1 MTRVRF
7 AVWVATI
14 VSLTGALILNVQA
27 ETLRIGLIAP
37 LTGPGAP
44 WGLAAQG
51 GANIAAS
58 EINAKGGLDVG
69 GTKYDVELVVY
80 DDKLKAAEGVSAF
93 HRLVDRDG
101 VKYIFVL
108 SSPST
113 LAVKD
118 DAESEGIV
126 TLTSGSTLKAF
137 SADTKYMFRLYSPPT
152 DFVPSLVHWLRD
164 NLTQRRIVL
173 INPNNETGWIM
184 SETSQKAFKQDGFE
198 VLEAPLFEVGVTD
211 FAPLLTRV
219 LGMNPEIIDI
229 GAAPPATSGLLV
241 RQARELGFKGVFVKT
256 SGGSPMDIVA
266 GAGKEASEG
275 TVDML
280 FAAPAN
286 PGFLRLADA
295 YKKQYGHEPNDVIA
309 SYYDGVNVLLRA
321 IAAAGSVSDTAKV
334 ASSFNIALPMTS
346 VQGEQLTLGGKDRI
360 GVDHQVMSVNYIGII
375 KDGVPV
381 VVGKVSP

>member
-1 MTRVRF
+1 MTRARF
-7 AVWVATI
+7 ALWVSAIFLLAGNFATS
-14 VSLTGALILNVQA
+14 VRA

-51 GANIAAS
+51 GASIAAS

-69 GTKYDVELVVY
+69 GTKYNVEVVAY
-80 DDKLKAAEGVSAF
+80 DDQLKAAEGVAAF
-93 HRLVDRDG
+93 QRLVNEDG
-101 VKYIFVL
+101 VKYVFVL

-113 LAVKD
+113 LAIKD
-118 DAESEGIV
+118 DAESQGII

-164 NLTQRRIVL
+164 NLKQRRIVL

-184 SETSQKAFKQDGFE
+184 SETSKKAFKQDGFE
-198 VLEAPLFEVGVTD
+198 VLDAPMFEVGGKD
-211 FAPLLTRV
+211 FSPLLTRAMS
-219 LGMNPEIIDI
+219 MNPEIIDL

-280 FAAPAN
+280 FAAPDN
-286 PGFLRLADA
+286 PGFLRLAEA
-295 YKKQYGHEPNDVIA
+295 YRKQYGHEPNDVIA
-309 SYYDGVNVLLRA
+309 SYYDGFNVLLRA

-334 ASSFNIALPMTS
+334 ASSFDKALPMTS

-360 GVDHQVMSVNYIGII
+360 GVDHQVMSVNYIGVI